1 MSVVILALLWALQIY
16 FWLLIARFIVDL
28 VLSSNPVWRPKGIIL
43 VLVEITMTATD
54 PPLKFVR
61 KFIKPFRFGAL
72 ALDFGWTLTLLAVTM
87 LQNLLSRLL

>member
-16 FWLLIARFIVDL
+16 FWLLIARLIVDL

-61 KFIKPFRFGAL
+61 KFIKPVRFGAL

-87 LQNLLSRLL
+87 LQNLLTRLL